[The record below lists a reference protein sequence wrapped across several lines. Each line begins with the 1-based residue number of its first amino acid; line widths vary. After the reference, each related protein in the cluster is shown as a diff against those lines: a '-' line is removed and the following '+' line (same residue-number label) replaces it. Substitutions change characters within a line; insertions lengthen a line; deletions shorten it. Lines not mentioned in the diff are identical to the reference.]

1 MERTGKTNVLY
12 VITKSNW
19 GGAQRYVYDLATNLD
34 REQFSVAVALG
45 GTGKHGDETGQLDKK
60 LREAGIETIFVKN
73 FGRNISFL
81 REPLALIELTR
92 LFLRQKPDVVHANSS
107 KAGGLS
113 MLAGRLAGI
122 KRLIFTAHGWPF
134 YEERPQW
141 QSTLITYFSWLTVVL
156 SHATIVIS
164 EYDKTLLPELFT
176 RDKLVRIYNGMA
188 VPTFKRADN
197 VRRRLLRR
205 TNTEVR
211 DDTILFGVIAEL
223 HPNKGLDTFI
233 DAFARIRDERN
244 PMHAFIIGDGEL
256 RGELQQH
263 ISDESL
269 ERHVTLAGFL
279 KDAWQYLPAF
289 DAFVLPSRKEG
300 VPYVLLEAGTARTP
314 VIASHTGGI
323 PEIIEDGE
331 SGFLFDAGDAEEL
344 SQYMRKLAREP
355 GTREMTGRS
364 LHKRVTT
371 TFTLNTMVQRTQQLY
386 HNELHATDS

>member
-1 MERTGKTNVLY
+1 MEQTGKTNVLY

-34 REQFSVAVALG
+34 REQFSVTVALG
-45 GTGKHGDETGQLDKK
+45 STGKHGDGTGQLDKK

-73 FGRNISFL
+73 FGRNISVL
-81 REPLALIELTR
+81 CEPLALIELTR
-92 LFLRQKPDVVHANSS
+92 LFMRRKPDVVHANSS

-134 YEERPQW
+134 YEERPPW
-141 QSTLITYFSWLTVVL
+141 QTALITYFSWLTVAL

-164 EYDKTLLPELFT
+164 EYDRTLLPELFT
-176 RDKLVRIYNGMA
+176 KQKLVRIYNGIS

-205 TNTEVR
+205 TNTELR
-211 DDTILFGVIAEL
+211 DDTILVGIIAEL
-223 HPNKGLDTFI
+223 HSNKGLDTFI
-233 DAFARIRDERN
+233 DAFARVRNERN
-244 PMHAFIIGDGEL
+244 PVHAFIIGDGEL
-256 RGELQQH
+256 RDQLQQQ
-263 ISDESL
+263 IRDEAL

-289 DAFVLPSRKEG
+289 DVFALPSRKEG
-300 VPYVLLEAGTARTP
+300 MPYVLLEAGSARTP
-314 VIASHTGGI
+314 VIAANVGGI

-331 SGFLFDAGDAEEL
+331 TGFLFTAGDAEEL
-344 SQYMRKLAREP
+344 SQYLRKLSREP

-364 LHKRVTT
+364 LYKTVTAQ
-371 TFTLNTMVQRTQQLY
+371 FTLESMVHRTQRLY
-386 HNELHATDS
+386 RDELFTEDK